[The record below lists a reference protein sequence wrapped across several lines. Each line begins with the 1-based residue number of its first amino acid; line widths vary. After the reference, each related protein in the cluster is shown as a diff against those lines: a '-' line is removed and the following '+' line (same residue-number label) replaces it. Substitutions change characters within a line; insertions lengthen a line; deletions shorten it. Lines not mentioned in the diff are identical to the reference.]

1 MRFYIHNGW
10 HFLLADAFP
19 LRSALEKHKDAAGR
33 FFYEREYEEN
43 GWEAVTLPHT
53 FNDGDL
59 FKARIEDAGS
69 GQKRTC
75 AFYRKWLTLPDDASE
90 TLRRSGKA
98 FIEFEGMRQTCY
110 LYVNGR
116 LAGYYEAGAAPF
128 GFDLTPYLRPGEP
141 NLLTVATDNTATRNI
156 GFCIAETPNRPDAEP
171 GSYLSAQDE
180 PVPPERAGVGFQW
193 NCNDFNPSVGGITRP
208 VKLHVKPT
216 VYLTLPLYSN
226 LLTKGVYVYG
236 KDYDPERGTV
246 RAAVQAEVRNESG
259 RAVKGSLLVR
269 VRTLDGAEAAAFSSE
284 EAVIPAACPGE
295 TAGEEEREAA
305 RGQAAFFAP
314 AVSGA
319 ACGAKGGRFAP
330 LSITPGDAYRGEIL
344 PDGKKHY
351 VPVPEDQMPPVRTAS
366 EAVSVCSAVS
376 EPLPLRFWDIED
388 PYLYRVEVT
397 LCIDGQ
403 ETDSEQIETG
413 FRQVS
418 YEKDRGV
425 MLNGRFVWLTGYA
438 QRAANE
444 WAAIGIAPEW
454 LKDMDARLIRE
465 SGADHIRW
473 MHVAASP
480 ADIRS
485 LDRNGIVC
493 TQPAG
498 DKEAETFGRS
508 WGQRLELMR
517 DVIVSFRNHPSIFF
531 WEAGNNSIDR
541 EHMRQMRLLK
551 EELDPDGGRFM
562 GCRTINTED
571 VLAESE
577 YVGTMLNR
585 HAARFLAEHG
595 PITETEY
602 SREEAP
608 RRIWDDFTPPDFDYR
623 NRYIGKG
630 GKKQKGRDFYDLTME
645 ELALA
650 EAAGYSEFFHDRIG
664 GASGKDLY
672 SACAGLC
679 WTDSA
684 QHGRQ
689 SWSEN
694 GRMSGRVDPVR
705 VRKQNFYLYQVMQSQ
720 KPMVHIL
727 GHWNYPADTPEQYR
741 YPIKRFNGQFWE
753 ETGEFGRRDPRNKTV
768 YVAGSYAVMK
778 TELFVNGRSVG
789 VCEKPTAG
797 FLFAFP
803 GVDVTEHGRVE
814 AVGYDCAGNE
824 AARAELF
831 TAGAPASLRLTPHVS
846 PEGFLADG
854 ADIAY
859 IDVEVLDENG
869 RICPLCSD
877 RIDFRTAGPAVFLG
891 GYNSGRFDGYG
902 KDDSVIHQNHVY
914 AECGINRV
922 FLRAA
927 KEAGEVRVEASMEGL
942 APQCVTVTSVPA
954 PGEDRCTK
962 GPAVWYADYE
972 ETPPA
977 RTDMFP
983 RIPEAD
989 AVKYEP
995 EDQLYCKVLVNGQE
1009 PDTRGVRSVNKN
1021 GSIWGAVLCI
1031 LERMQSQWGGAF
1043 TYAYDADQK
1052 SLTVN
1057 SGSVTATARAGQTHL
1072 LVNGQENLMDGEPYV
1087 TPEGIF
1093 VMEVNA
1099 IVPYIQGTSCQYDEK
1114 VNVLRIGKL

>member
-1 MRFYIHNGW
+1 MQFYIHHNW

-19 LRSALEKHKDAAGR
+19 LRSALEQRKDAAGR

-43 GWEAVTLPHT
+43 GWQEVTLPHT

-59 FKARIEDAGS
+59 FRDRIEDAGS

-75 AFYRKWLTLPDDASE
+75 AFYRKWITLPGSLPGAAG
-90 TLRRSGKA
+90 RPGKVL
-98 FIEFEGMRQTCY
+98 IEFEGMRQTCY
-110 LYVNGR
+110 LYVNGKM
-116 LAGYYEAGAAPF
+116 AGYYEAGVAPF
-128 GFDLTPYLRPGEP
+128 GFDLTPYLLPGEP
-141 NLLTVATDNTATRNI
+141 NLLAVATDNTAARNI
-156 GFCIAETPNRPDAEP
+156 GFCIAETPNKPDAEP
-171 GSYLSAQDE
+171 GSYLCAQEE

-208 VKLHVKPT
+208 VKLHLKPP

-226 LLTKGVYVYG
+226 LMTRGTYVYG
-236 KDYDPERGTV
+236 KDYDRERGTLRV
-246 RAAVQAEVRNESG
+246 AVEAEVCNESG
-259 RAVKGSLLVR
+259 KCVTGSLR
-269 VRTLDGAEAAAFSSE
+269 VRICTLDGAEAAAFRSGE
-284 EAVIPAACPGE
+284 MRIPD
-295 TAGEEEREAA
+295 AG
-305 RGQAAFFAP
+305 GD
-314 AVSGA
+314 
-319 ACGAKGGRFAP
+319 GRPAP
-330 LSITPGDAYRGEIL
+330 LSITPGDAYRAEIL

-351 VPVPEDQMPPVRTAS
+351 VPVPEEQMPPVRTAS
-366 EAVSVCSAVS
+366 GAVSVCRAES
-376 EPLPLRFWDIED
+376 EPLLLRRWNIED

-397 LCIDGQ
+397 LYADGQ
-403 ETDSEQIETG
+403 EADSVQIETG

-418 YEKDRGV
+418 YDRDRGV
-425 MLNGRFVWLTGYA
+425 VINGHSVWLTGYA

-454 LKDMDARLIRE
+454 MKDMDARLIRE
-465 SGADHIRW
+465 SGANHIRW

-485 LDRNGIVC
+485 MDRSGIVC

-517 DVIVSFRNHPSIFF
+517 DVIIAFRNHPSILF
-531 WEAGNNSIDR
+531 WEAGNNSISR

-551 EELDPDGGRFM
+551 EELDPNGGRFM

-595 PITETEY
+595 PVTETEY

-630 GKKQKGRDFYDLTME
+630 GKKQKGMDFYDLTME
-645 ELALA
+645 DLALA

-720 KPMVHIL
+720 RPAVHIL
-727 GHWNYPADTPEQYR
+727 GHWNYPADTADQYR
-741 YPIKRFNGQFWE
+741 YPVKQFNGQFWE
-753 ETGEFGRRDPRNKTV
+753 ETGEYDRRDPRHKTV
-768 YVAGSYAVMK
+768 YVAGSYAVK
-778 TELFVNGRSVG
+778 KVALFVNGRAAG
-789 VCEKPTAG
+789 VCEKPVSG

-803 GVDVTEHGRVE
+803 GVDVTQQGRVE
-814 AVGYDCAGNE
+814 AVGYDYADRE
-824 AARAELF
+824 AARAALE
-831 TAGAPASLRLTPHVS
+831 TAGAPASLRLTLHTS

-854 ADIAY
+854 ADIACL
-859 IDVEVLDENG
+859 DVEVLDGNG
-869 RICPLCSD
+869 RLCPLCGE
-877 RIDFRTAGPAVFLG
+877 RIGFRTAGPAVFLG
-891 GYNSGRFDGYG
+891 GYSSGRFDGYG
-902 KDDSVIHQNHVY
+902 KDDSVIHQDHVY
-914 AECGINRV
+914 AECGLSRV
-922 FLRAA
+922 FLRAGR
-927 KEAGEVRVEASMEGL
+927 EAGEIRVEASMEGI
-942 APQCVTVTSVPA
+942 APARAAFHSVPA
-954 PGEDRCTK
+954 SGEDLCTK
-962 GPAVWYADYE
+962 GPAVWYADYADR
-972 ETPPA
+972 PPV
-977 RTDMFP
+977 RSDMFP
-983 RIPEAD
+983 GIPEAD

-1031 LERMQSQWGGAF
+1031 LERMQGQWDGAF
-1043 TYAYDADQK
+1043 TYTYDADEK
-1052 SLTVN
+1052 CLTVE
-1057 SGSVTATARAGQTHL
+1057 SGGATAIARAGRTHL
-1072 LVNGQENLMDGEPYV
+1072 LVNGRENLMDGEPYV

-1099 IVPYIQGTSCQYDEK
+1099 IVPYIQNTSCQYDEK
-1114 VNVLRIGKL
+1114 VNVLRIEKR